1 MPPLRE
7 RGQDVLLLARH
18 FLDDSRRRYERPGLV
33 LGEPAEQAL
42 LAHAWP
48 GNVRELRQ
56 VIEQAV
62 LLTVGERIGPA
73 DLNMRD
79 LPHLSAG
86 ASQGEAATTTLGE
99 TERDLIVQ
107 ALRRGGGNVTL
118 AAAELGISRD
128 TLRYRM
134 ERHGLK
140 RSTFT

>member
-1 MPPLRE
+1 
-7 RGQDVLLLARH
+7 VLLLARG
-18 FLDDSRRRYERPGLV
+18 FLAESCRRYGRPGLA
-33 LGEPAEQAL
+33 LGEAAEAAL

-62 LLTVGERIGPA
+62 LLAVGERIGPA
-73 DLNMRD
+73 DLNMREV
-79 LPHLSAG
+79 PRLSA
-86 ASQGEAATTTLGE
+86 AARPGEAPGTTLGE
-99 TERDLIVQ
+99 TERELIVQ
-107 ALRRGGGNVTL
+107 ALRRAGGNVTV